1 MGPKEF
7 AMMFFGMGL
16 GLLLLVGIIV
26 GIVILLTKISLP

>member
-1 MGPKEF
+1 
-7 AMMFFGMGL
+7 MMFFGMGL